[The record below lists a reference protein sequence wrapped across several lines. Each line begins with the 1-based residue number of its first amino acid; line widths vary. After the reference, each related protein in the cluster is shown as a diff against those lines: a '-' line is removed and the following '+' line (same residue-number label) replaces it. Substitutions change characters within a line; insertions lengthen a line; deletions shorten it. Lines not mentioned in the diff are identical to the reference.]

1 MSQGNS
7 TFNSSLRSP
16 HQLEDVFA
24 QFDPQLSPSEDLDRL
39 HVWKENLD
47 RLSGAWRSSRLLMAA
62 VEPETYIV
70 RYANETFRQLAD
82 EMGGDASIA
91 SIDRP
96 SSLQDLFP
104 NWGETSE
111 PSLYR
116 QCLLHLVLRDLYG
129 WNAAELPLFKE
140 PMLLECSSTSHRPRF
155 IEFWLD
161 LSQLSVVRL
170 EESTEE
176 FADLDWQ
183 HFQEVKDWKRL
194 EDRLESDN
202 YRIEGYLLLEGCDVT
217 GRENILRLTQL
228 LIDRESILSPE
239 KFQLVNDRLRSMFHV
254 RDTVILC
261 AERDRVQMY
270 VGLGQRDFSPIRY
283 SMQSLAGSHFL
294 RAAQANRVWN
304 VSDLSADC
312 KTDCERWLLKEGV
325 RSLLLIPV
333 VIRSSEDKSEDRQL
347 AGLIGIM
354 SDLPHNFNR
363 LDCKHATEL
372 IPAFTCALRQAIQQ
386 RVSSIRNIHPSVAW
400 RFLQE
405 AERQSWGL
413 PSETIVFNDVY
424 PLYGISDIRGSSG
437 ERNRAIQADL
447 LEQCQLGLAVLEAVC
462 QAQQSPLT
470 EQLRWDLIGYI
481 EALRDQIAVDAEVT
495 ATEHLK
501 HNVEIYFDYFARCS
515 PEAKAAIEAYKKAC
529 DNEHHS
535 IYTARSAYDLNL
547 NRINTCLRNSWERSQ
562 EQMQQIIPHYCDMEI
577 SDGMDRMIYVGK
589 SIHADFT
596 PYHLRSLRYEQ
607 LRAICE
613 CARAIFDLKSQ
624 YATTLEVTHLVLVQ
638 DSPIDIF
645 HDDNTEKLFDV
656 KGTKDIR
663 YEIVKKRIDK
673 AVDRDTQT
681 RITQP
686 GMLTLVYSTDE
697 EWDEYHQYLR
707 YLARE
712 GWVSTEI
719 ESGAVEPLQGVTG
732 LKFARVRVEP
742 ATVEPETDVSG
753 DL

>member
-7 TFNSSLRSP
+7 PSNLSLIGP
-16 HQLEDVFA
+16 HQLEEVFA
-24 QFDPQLSPSEDLDRL
+24 PFETYLSPSEDIDQLQT
-39 HVWKENLD
+39 WKGNLD
-47 RLSGAWRSSRLLMAA
+47 RLSAAWRSSRLLMAA
-62 VEPETYIV
+62 IEPQTYQI
-70 RYANETFRQLAD
+70 RYANEAFRQLTQQV
-82 EMGGDASIA
+82 GDNDAIA
-91 SIDRP
+91 SEIG
-96 SSLQDLFP
+96 LFDLFP
-104 NWGETSE
+104 DWGDTEGELLSRQNL
-111 PSLYR
+111 LY
-116 QCLLHLVLRDLYG
+116 LVLRDACG
-129 WNAAELPLFKE
+129 WEAEELPFIEE
-140 PMLLECSSTSHRPRF
+140 PILVEFPRNADRPRF

-161 LSQLSVVRL
+161 FSQVRVQR
-170 EESTEE
+170 SDDKADE
-176 FADLDWQ
+176 FADVDWQ
-183 HFQEVKDWKRL
+183 QFRETKNWKSLEERL
-194 EDRLESDN
+194 IPEN
-202 YRIEGYLLLEGCDVT
+202 YRINGYFLLEGCDVT
-217 GRENILRLTQL
+217 GRESILRLTQL

-239 KFQLVNDRLRSMFHV
+239 KFQMVNQRLRSMFRV

-270 VGLGQRDFSPIRY
+270 VSLGDRDFSPMRY
-283 SMQSLAGSHFL
+283 SLESLSGSHFL
-294 RAAQANRVWN
+294 RAAQANRVWS
-304 VSDLSADC
+304 VPDLCADC

-333 VIRSSEDKSEDRQL
+333 VIRASDTTSENRQL
-347 AGLIGIM
+347 AGLVGMM
-354 SDLPHNFNR
+354 SDRPHNFNR
-363 LDCKHATEL
+363 RDCKHATEL

-413 PSETIVFNDVY
+413 PPEPIVFKDVY

-447 LEQCQLGLAVLEAVC
+447 LEQCQLGLAILDAVC
-462 QAQQSPLT
+462 SARQSPLT
-470 EQLRWDLIGYI
+470 EQLRLDLLEYI
-481 EALRDQIAVDAEVT
+481 DTLRDRVAVDAEVT
-495 ATEHLK
+495 ATEYLK
-501 HNVEIYFDYFARCS
+501 QNLEIYFDYFGQCS
-515 PEAKAAIEAYKKAC
+515 AEAKGAIEAYRKAC

-535 IYTARSAYDLNL
+535 IYTARADYDLNL
-547 NRINTCLRNSWERSQ
+547 NRINTCLRNSWERAQ
-562 EQMQQIIPHYCDMEI
+562 ERMQKIIPHYCDMEI

-596 PYHLRSLRYEQ
+596 PYHLRCLRYEQ

-613 CARAIFDLKSQ
+613 CARAIFGLKSQ
-624 YATTLEVTHLVLVQ
+624 YETTLEVTHLVLVQ

-686 GMLTLVYSTDE
+686 GMLTIVYSTDE
-697 EWDEYHQYLR
+697 EWEEYHLYLR

-712 GWVSTEI
+712 GCVSRDI
-719 ESGAVEPLQGVTG
+719 EMGCVEPLQGVTG
-732 LKFARVRVEP
+732 LKFARVSVEP
-742 ATVEPETDVSG
+742 VHEG
-753 DL
+753 